1 MLYVFDMFF
10 DLTFVLID
18 VVVVEVFF
26 ILNVVLKSVNPDI
39 VPSAK

>member
-1 MLYVFDMFF
+1 MFFDMFF

>member
-1 MLYVFDMFF
+1 MFFDMFV

>member
-1 MLYVFDMFF
+1 MFFDMFF
-10 DLTFVLID
+10 DLTFVSID

>member
-1 MLYVFDMFF
+1 MFFDMFF
-10 DLTFVLID
+10 DLTFVLTD